1 MRRRMLFLASGLVG
15 AVLIQAP
22 AQAAQDL
29 SCADFPNQEAAQKEF
44 DRYEAD
50 VNDLDRDGDKIA
62 CEWIS
67 VGGRVFIE
75 DSMEAMVSGR
85 PLGSGVP
92 GLTYGNPS
100 GARAELRSV
109 PPLAGE
115 GLAGGFGSGSQA
127 SASQASGSRESASR
141 ESASPESAGQEAAGQ
156 VSGSQAPEG
165 TVGSSRPAEATP
177 WKSEETQESGEINGP
192 AAGQVP
198 TDAQGPEQ
206 VIVDDAADPS
216 AIAADGAT
224 QALPHTGP
232 PARDTGLGVMAMS
245 MLMAGLALLKGGAYR
260 PRRLAA
266 RR

>member
-44 DRYEAD
+44 DRYEVD
-50 VNDLDRDGDKIA
+50 VNGLDRDGDKIA

-85 PLGSGVP
+85 PLGSSVP

-115 GLAGGFGSGSQA
+115 GLAGGFGSGNQA
-127 SASQASGSRESASR
+127 SGNQASGSQASGSQA
-141 ESASPESAGQEAAGQ
+141 
-156 VSGSQAPEG
+156 SGSQASEG
-165 TVGSSRPAEATP
+165 TAGSSRPAEATP
-177 WKSEETQESGEINGP
+177 WKSEETQESGEITGP
-192 AAGQVP
+192 AGSAAEQVP
-198 TDAQGPEQ
+198 ADAQGPEQ
-206 VIVDDAADPS
+206 VIADDAADPS

>member
-1 MRRRMLFLASGLVG
+1 LVG

-44 DRYEAD
+44 DRYEID
-50 VNDLDRDGDKIA
+50 VNGLDRDGDKIA

-75 DSMEAMVSGR
+75 DSAEAMASGR
-85 PLGSGVP
+85 PMGAGVP

-100 GARAELRSV
+100 GARAELRSI
-109 PPLAGE
+109 PPLARE
-115 GLAGGFGSGSQA
+115 PLTGGFGTGSGQA
-127 SASQASGSRESASR
+127 S
-141 ESASPESAGQEAAGQ
+141 
-156 VSGSQAPEG
+156 EG
-165 TVGSSRPAEATP
+165 TIESGRSADATP
-177 WKSEETQESGEINGP
+177 WKSEETRESGEITDPAGS
-192 AAGQVP
+192 AAGQVL
-198 TDAQGPEQ
+198 TDSQGPEQ
-206 VIVDDAADPS
+206 VIVDDNADPS
-216 AIAADGAT
+216 AIAADAT
-224 QALPHTGP
+224 SQALPHTGQ